1 MRTGFF
7 FGEALGSLR
16 RNWVI
21 TLAAVLTVFISMAI
35 LGLVLVVNQNLN
47 SGATSLKNRVEIEVF
62 ISDNAPQAQVN
73 ALEAKIKALPQLK
86 SYQYISKEQALKEFR
101 TRLGADADQILANLV
116 GNPLPAS
123 YRIYVKDANTVDAVA
138 RQFFNDPAVDNS
150 APGKHDGVRYAQAT
164 VRRMLGTINLVTKA
178 MWIATALFG
187 VAGILLISTTVR
199 LSIFARRN
207 EIEIMRLVG
216 ATNWFIRWPFMLEGF
231 MTGLVGS
238 VFAAVAIWV
247 VNLTVFNWIKSSA
260 ISFLKVELYPMWFKG
275 GWWPLG
281 LLPTLVVIGAVLGSL
296 GSAVALRRYLR
307 V

>member
-7 FGEALGSLR
+7 FSEALGSLR

-21 TLAAVLTVFISMAI
+21 TLAAILTVFISMAI
-35 LGLVLVVNQNLN
+35 LGLVLVIQQNLN

-86 SYQYISKEQALKEFR
+86 SYQYISKEQALQEFR
-101 TRLGADADQILANLV
+101 KRLGPDADQILANLV

-123 YRIYVKDANTVDAVA
+123 YRIYVTDANEVDAVA

-164 VRRMLGTINLVTKA
+164 VRRMLGTINLVTKG
-178 MWIATALFG
+178 MWIGTGLFA

-260 ISFLKVELYPMWFKG
+260 ISFLKVELYPMWFKS

>member
-1 MRTGFF
+1 VRTGFF
-7 FGEALGSLR
+7 FSEAFGSLR

-35 LGLVLVVNQNLN
+35 LGLVLVINQNLN

-73 ALEAKIKALPQLK
+73 ALEAKIKGLPQLK
-86 SYQYISKEQALKEFR
+86 SYQYISKEQALQEFR
-101 TRLGADADQILANLV
+101 KRLGSDADQILANLV

-123 YRIYVKDANTVDAVA
+123 YRIYVKDANQVDAVA
-138 RQFFNDPAVDNS
+138 RQFFDDPAVDNS

-164 VRRMLGTINLVTKA
+164 VRRMLGTINLVTKG
-178 MWIATALFG
+178 MWIATALFA

-238 VFAAVAIWV
+238 IFAAVAIWV

-260 ISFLKVELYPMWFKG
+260 INFLKVELYPMWFKS

-281 LLPTLVVIGAVLGSL
+281 LLPTLVVLGSVLGAL

>member
-1 MRTGFF
+1 MRAGFF
-7 FGEALGSLR
+7 FSEALGSLR

-21 TLAAVLTVFISMAI
+21 TLAAILTVFISMAI
-35 LGLVLVVNQNLN
+35 LGLVLVINQNLN

-62 ISDNAPQAQVN
+62 ISDNASSAQVN
-73 ALEAKIKALPQLK
+73 ALESKIKALPQLK
-86 SYQYISKEQALKEFR
+86 SYQYISKDQALQEFR
-101 TRLGADADQILANLV
+101 KRLGSDADQILANLV

-123 YRIYVKDANTVDAVA
+123 YRIYVKDANQVDAVA
-138 RQFFNDPAVDNS
+138 AQFFNDPAVDNS

-164 VRRMLGTINLVTKA
+164 VRRMLGTINLVTKG
-178 MWIATALFG
+178 MWIATALFA
-187 VAGILLISTTVR
+187 VAAVLLISTTVR

-247 VNLTVFNWIKSSA
+247 VNLTIFNWIKSSA
-260 ISFLKVELYPMWFKG
+260 INFLKVEIYPMWFKG

-281 LLPTLVVIGAVLGSL
+281 LLPTLVVLGSVLGAL
-296 GSAVALRRYLR
+296 GSAVALRRYLL

>member
-21 TLAAVLTVFISMAI
+21 TLAAILTVFISMAI
-35 LGLVLVVNQNLN
+35 LGLVLVIQQNLN

-260 ISFLKVELYPMWFKG
+260 ISFLKVELYPMWFKS